1 MAHDPKEL
9 AFALAL
15 FNHRDPKPGEV
26 WVHIKTRGI
35 YTIVCRSLEEAT
47 LDPLIVY
54 KRHHENEAEDPM
66 EQDIC
71 WTRTLDDFNSK
82 FIKVE

>member
-35 YTIVCRSLEEAT
+35 YTIVCRSLEEA
-47 LDPLIVY
+47 PSI
-54 KRHHENEAEDPM
+54 P
-66 EQDIC
+66 
-71 WTRTLDDFNSK
+71 
-82 FIKVE
+82 